1 MGLLKASESRL
12 EKLHTLS
19 VEGDEGVEGPGT
31 GSTGSGGAL
40 KTAAPSRSLGGANAA
55 RASMIAP
62 APPMQ
67 PKTAASAPRPGSSA
81 VSSAHKGSARGS
93 VHFHVP
99 GTTLPDGTQRSLGAP
114 GTTLRVS
121 GAVSGAPTGLA
132 AVYAERE
139 AADLLMTERQAA
151 LLNVRVGPPVVE
163 PTPVVTPGSTRAA
176 AAAAATAAAELEE
189 ALEIEVAG
197 FIAERR
203 RV

>member
-1 MGLLKASESRL
+1 M
-12 EKLHTLS
+12 
-19 VEGDEGVEGPGT
+19 
-31 GSTGSGGAL
+31 
-40 KTAAPSRSLGGANAA
+40 
-55 RASMIAP
+55 
-62 APPMQ
+62 
-67 PKTAASAPRPGSSA
+67 
-81 VSSAHKGSARGS
+81 
-93 VHFHVP
+93 P
-99 GTTLPDGTQRSLGAP
+99 GTTLSDGTQRSLGAP

-197 FIAERR
+197 FIEERR
-203 RV
+203 RVKTGDAISKSPRRPSTAAPVPPGGAAAATPLTARASTRATVSGTPRRPNSARPGR